1 MQQQTFQDRGVLNQ
15 QVGDRGHNSS
25 AKAVIL
31 SSYKIPSSARLL
43 TFLRTFNFVRV
54 FSVLN
59 VYETLT
65 MSSCPPR
72 WSPHE
77 RALLFACVQ
86 HCHETQLSLEKNLP
100 EMLQRVGESS
110 VFHRISNARTWKA
123 IWNYLHKQEPKR
135 TTRRFEQEGISF
147 LSLDPDVMDY
157 IAAYSDE
164 ILRQAPSL
172 HSPTETGTTS
182 AVDHDNARGS
192 AIVSC
197 SADTLQVC

>member
-1 MQQQTFQDRGVLNQ
+1 
-15 QVGDRGHNSS
+15 
-25 AKAVIL
+25 
-31 SSYKIPSSARLL
+31 
-43 TFLRTFNFVRV
+43 
-54 FSVLN
+54 
-59 VYETLT
+59 
-65 MSSCPPR
+65 
-72 WSPHE
+72 
-77 RALLFACVQ
+77 
-86 HCHETQLSLEKNLP
+86 
-100 EMLQRVGESS
+100 MLQQVGESS

-123 IWNYLHKQEPKR
+123 IRNYLHKQAPSVKR
-135 TTRRFEQEGISF
+135 AIRRFEQEGISF

-197 SADTLQVC
+197 SADILHVC

>member
-1 MQQQTFQDRGVLNQ
+1 
-15 QVGDRGHNSS
+15 
-25 AKAVIL
+25 
-31 SSYKIPSSARLL
+31 
-43 TFLRTFNFVRV
+43 
-54 FSVLN
+54 
-59 VYETLT
+59 

-86 HCHETQLSLEKNLP
+86 HCHETQMDLEKNLHR
-100 EMLQRVGESS
+100 MLQRVGESS

-123 IWNYLHKQEPKR
+123 IRNYLHKQAPSVKR
-135 TTRRFEQEGISF
+135 AIRRFEQEGISF

-197 SADTLQVC
+197 SADILHVC